1 MLNFYRQAVALRKSL
16 QIVRDGSYKEY
27 YRLSDKLYVYERV
40 LEDERLLVICSFS
53 KKTLSVKLP
62 KSYRHKPRTL
72 LLSNYDAGKD
82 NEDVLRFRP
91 YEARV
96 YRFEEVKDNTSV
108 R

>member
-53 KKTLSVKLP
+53 KKALSVKLP
-62 KSYRHKPRTL
+62 KSYRQKPRTL